1 MSVRGEMGVLREKK
15 NTQGILEAR
24 AQTLSLLGK
33 SCNHLELIRLS
44 QAGQRVCPSSGE
56 WNCEGSILYTFCLLH
71 LQVTGKPWSHSLAI
85 WPHRASH
92 CPTLASLLTK
102 GRSGILLRSLVPCS
116 AQAHKCP
123 CECGI

>member
-1 MSVRGEMGVLREKK
+1 MSVRGEMGVLREKT

-71 LQVTGKPWSHSLAI
+71 LQVTGKPWSHSLG
-85 WPHRASH
+85 H
-92 CPTLASLLTK
+92 LASQSFSLPNPGISSHKTK
-102 GRSGILLRSLVPCS
+102 EWHPPEVSGSL
-116 AQAHKCP
+116 
-123 CECGI
+123 

>member
-1 MSVRGEMGVLREKK
+1 MSVRGEMGVLREKT
-15 NTQGILEAR
+15 NTQGILEAT

-71 LQVTGKPWSHSLAI
+71 LQVTFFGPFGL
-85 WPHRASH
+85 
-92 CPTLASLLTK
+92 TELLT
-102 GRSGILLRSLVPCS
+102 
-116 AQAHKCP
+116 AQPWHLFSQKEGVASS
-123 CECGI
+123 